1 MAFNKVP
8 HPISACA
15 NIYCDPCLRPN
26 IQDILGDRL
35 GLVLEFFDVIPLSRP
50 QDHLLTLYIRGIWAL
65 LDQLWIKSHD
75 LVLLLLLLL
84 LLLKVVIQS

>member
-15 NIYCDPCLRPN
+15 NIYCDPCLCPN
-26 IQDILGDRL
+26 LQDILGDRL
-35 GLVLEFFDVIPLSRP
+35 GLVLEFFDVIPLSGP
-50 QDHLLTLYIRGIWAL
+50 QYHLLTLNVRGIWAL
-65 LDQLWIKSHD
+65 LDQLWVKSHD
-75 LVLLLLLLL
+75 LVLLLLPL